1 METKTA
7 QYYSVKYT
15 LQGNIKEN
23 TEMNTLQIENNM
35 TREVWLNM
43 STDKLNDK
51 VFKQAGYEVP
61 TDRKVSCG
69 FPASGGRSGSKNMT
83 VGTCHNRASSK
94 ANVNEIYIS
103 PTQADS
109 LEVLGILAHELIHA
123 IDDCKNGHK
132 GLFRTIAVDIGLEGK
147 MTATTTGEKLLEVL
161 KEIVAE
167 LGEYPH
173 AEVST
178 GNKKKQ
184 GTRNIKVACSSC
196 EFSYRT
202 SQKNI
207 DLMSNAICNSC
218 GDDTLTID

>member
-7 QYYSVKYT
+7 QLSSVKYT
-15 LQGNIKEN
+15 LQGNTKEN
-23 TEMNTLQIENNM
+23 RMDTLQIENNM

-43 STDKLNDK
+43 STDKLNDM
-51 VFKQAGYEVP
+51 VFKQAGYVVP
-61 TDRKVSCG
+61 SDRKVSCG

-83 VGTCHNRASSK
+83 VGTCHNRLSSK

-123 IDDCKNGHK
+123 IDDCENGHK
-132 GLFRTIAVDIGLEGK
+132 GLFRTIAVAIGLEGK
-147 MTATTTGEKLLEVL
+147 MTSTHAGKELTAKLEK
-161 KEIVAE
+161 IVQE

-207 DLMSNAICNSC
+207 DLMSNEICNSC